1 MISLEQVIKIQ
12 DILIDKF
19 GGAKGIKDLAQL
31 ESALS
36 RPYQTFGGIELHI
49 NQFHKA
55 AAIIQSLLINH
66 PFIDGNKRIGYVVMR
81 LILLEKGW
89 EIIATQDEK
98 YSFVIN
104 NASGKMEFNEIAN
117 WIQSNAIRISNE

>member
-19 GGAKGIKDLAQL
+19 GGAKGIRDLAQL

-36 RPYQTFGGIELHI
+36 RPYQTFGGLELHE

-104 NASGKMEFNEIAN
+104 IASGKMEFNEIAN

>member
-19 GGAKGIKDLAQL
+19 GGAKGIRDLAQL

-36 RPYQTFGGIELHI
+36 RPYQTFGGIELHE

-104 NASGKMEFNEIAN
+104 IASGKMEFNEIAN

>member
-19 GGAKGIKDLAQL
+19 GGAKGIRDLAQL

-36 RPYQTFGGIELHI
+36 RPYQTFGGLELHE

>member
-19 GGAKGIKDLAQL
+19 GGAKGIRDLAQL

-36 RPYQTFGGIELHI
+36 RPYQTFGGIELHE

-104 NASGKMEFNEIAN
+104 IASGKMEFNEIAN
-117 WIQSNAIRISNE
+117 WIQSNAIRISIE

>member
-19 GGAKGIKDLAQL
+19 GGAKGIRDLAQL

-104 NASGKMEFNEIAN
+104 IASGKMEFNEIAN

>member
-19 GGAKGIKDLAQL
+19 GGAKGIRDLAQL

-36 RPYQTFGGIELHI
+36 RPYQTFGGIELHE

-66 PFIDGNKRIGYVVMR
+66 PFIDGNKRIGFVVMR

-89 EIIATQDEK
+89 EINATQDEK

-104 NASGKMEFNEIAN
+104 IASGKMEFNEIAN

>member
-19 GGAKGIKDLAQL
+19 GGAKGIRDLAQL

-36 RPYQTFGGIELHI
+36 RPYQTFGGIELHE

-66 PFIDGNKRIGYVVMR
+66 PFIDGNKRIGYV
-81 LILLEKGW
+81 
-89 EIIATQDEK
+89 
-98 YSFVIN
+98 
-104 NASGKMEFNEIAN
+104 
-117 WIQSNAIRISNE
+117 

>member
-19 GGAKGIKDLAQL
+19 GGAKGIRDLAQL